1 MRSVPSESQEQ
12 PLGNFGY
19 ATVYLLPG
27 IAMVIH
33 QGPVTFTHPRSGI
46 ARISLI
52 VLTPGEAHPFGAIA
66 IVIAIIFLVTF
77 FSWEADP

>member
-1 MRSVPSESQEQ
+1 MQ
-12 PLGNFGY
+12 LF
-19 ATVYLLPG
+19 YLLPG

-46 ARISLI
+46 ARISLV

-77 FSWEADP
+77 LVGKQIRNEESQRSDFLDI